1 MRLVSI
7 SITALLLATGARGE
21 ARDRLVVVQRDAGA
35 LKLVDPSAG
44 EVDATIRVGVSP
56 EYIALSPDGRTA
68 IVSDQGAG
76 RGSAKLLVVDLIQL
90 RLLRSI
96 RPEYEHPFNGQGRQL
111 FGLMGEV
118 CFPRDS
124 RYALVTCAIESSLL
138 VVDVE
143 DGRVVDVVK
152 VDGDGPDELV
162 PSPDGQRVYLSN
174 ASSGTAE
181 VLDARSRHTLGSV
194 STGSGARGIGLRPG
208 TSELWVANSGSN
220 SISLVDVESY
230 REIAEVPAG
239 ASPARIA
246 FSPDGR
252 RAYCSN
258 EDGGSVSV
266 YDTTTRRVL
275 HEVKLTPPRSSAPRP
290 PDDERSGRSLRRRPR
305 PGCGPVQLVFS
316 PEGDRLFVSCTR
328 SEYLA
333 EIDPVRGEVR
343 RYIHVGAGPR
353 DMVWWRTDY
362 DRASAK

>member
-1 MRLVSI
+1 MSNE
-7 SITALLLATGARGE
+7 SK
-21 ARDRLVVVQRDAGA
+21 VV
-35 LKLVDPSAG
+35 
-44 EVDATIRVGVSP
+44 
-56 EYIALSPDGRTA
+56 
-68 IVSDQGAG
+68 
-76 RGSAKLLVVDLIQL
+76 
-90 RLLRSI
+90 
-96 RPEYEHPFNGQGRQL
+96 
-111 FGLMGEV
+111 
-118 CFPRDS
+118 
-124 RYALVTCAIESSLL
+124 LVT
-138 VVDVE
+138 
-143 DGRVVDVVK
+143 G
-152 VDGDGPDELV
+152 
-162 PSPDGQRVYLSN
+162 
-174 ASSGTAE
+174 
-181 VLDARSRHTLGSV
+181 
-194 STGSGARGIGLRPG
+194 GARGIGLRPG

-275 HEVKLTPPRSSAPRP
+275 HEVELTPPRSSAPRP